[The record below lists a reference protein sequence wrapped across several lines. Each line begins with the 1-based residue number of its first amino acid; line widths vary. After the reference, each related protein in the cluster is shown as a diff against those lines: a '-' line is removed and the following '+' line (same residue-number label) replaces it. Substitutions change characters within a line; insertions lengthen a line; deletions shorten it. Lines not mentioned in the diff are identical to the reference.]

1 MGGDFSIIGRIK
13 LAFAVM
19 MRWETLVTL
28 GAFIALWLLM
38 SYVADP
44 WRNEGRQSKPR
55 AAKPPKKAADQ
66 PSEADSIEEV
76 DELPD

>member
-13 LAFAVM
+13 LAFEVM
-19 MRWETLVTL
+19 THWETLVTL
-28 GAFIALWLLM
+28 GAFIVLWLLM

-44 WRNEGRQSKPR
+44 WRNAGRGPKAR
-55 AAKPPKKAADQ
+55 AQKAARKAAPKAPAETLD
-66 PSEADSIEEV
+66 ED

>member
-1 MGGDFSIIGRIK
+1 MGGDFSIMDRIK
-13 LAFAVM
+13 LAFAVI

-28 GAFIALWLLM
+28 GAFIAVWLLM

-44 WRNEGRQSKPR
+44 WRNEGRHAKPR
-55 AAKPPKKAADQ
+55 APKPSKKAEDQ
-66 PSEADSIEEV
+66 ASPQEAIEEV